1 MSIIRRLIQ
10 VPPNL
15 TGVAPADSPL
25 TFETFDIDL
34 GSIRVQLLSL
44 GAAIRTV
51 EVPDSH
57 GILGH
62 VHLHLP
68 EPVDHANTSLNPH
81 LGGTLGRYAN
91 RIAQGRFSLDGIEY
105 SLDVNSDGNTLH
117 GGTRGFDRH
126 VWEVASIIDDVD
138 LARITFTHHSPDGDM
153 GFPGAVDAAV
163 TYDIAPDAIT
173 MEFSATTDAPTVI
186 SLANHGY
193 WNLAGSH
200 SIAAHQLSVASR
212 TRLIND
218 DSGIPVGS
226 DDVKDTLFDAQSPTT
241 LGPVIKATGGLDCCY
256 MVDGEGLRPIAVLSA
271 PAVGRT
277 MRVSSDAPGVQ
288 VYTGNHLGA
297 PFQPFQSVSLEA
309 QRAPDAPNQPHLGS
323 CVLRPGEVYETST
336 VLEFS
341 SRSS

>member
-1 MSIIRRLIQ
+1 VSVTRRQIDARPEFSEK
-10 VPPNL
+10 VSAEFEP
-15 TGVAPADSPL
+15 V

-57 GILGH
+57 GVLGH
-62 VHLHLP
+62 VHLHLADP
-68 EPVDHANTSLNPH
+68 AAHANPDINPH

-91 RIAQGRFSLDGIEY
+91 RIAHGRFSLDGIEY
-105 SLDVNSDGNTLH
+105 ALDVNSDGNTLH
-117 GGTRGFDRH
+117 GGSRGFDRA
-126 VWEVASIIDDVD
+126 VWQVGPIIDDVD
-138 LARITFTHHSPDGDM
+138 LARITFTYHSPDGEM
-153 GFPGAVDAAV
+153 GFPGAVTAVV

-193 WNLAGSH
+193 WNLAGSQ
-200 SIAAHQLSVASR
+200 SIGAHQLSVASD
-212 TRLIND
+212 TRLVND
-218 DSGIPVGS
+218 DTGIPVGT
-226 DDVKDTLFDAQSPTT
+226 DDVKDTLFDLQALTP
-241 LGPVIKATGGLDCCY
+241 LGPVIEATGGLDCCY
-256 MVDGEGLRPIAVLSA
+256 LVAGEGLRPIAVLSA

-288 VYTGNHLGA
+288 VYTGNNLSE
-297 PFQPFQSVSLEA
+297 PFQPYQSVSLET

-323 CVLRPGEVYETST
+323 TVLRPGEVYESST
-336 VLEFS
+336 VLEFGS
-341 SRSS
+341 N

>member
-1 MSIIRRLIQ
+1 VSVTRRQIDARPEASRNSSAEFEP
-10 VPPNL
+10 V
-15 TGVAPADSPL
+15 

-57 GILGH
+57 GVLGH
-62 VHLHLP
+62 VHLHLAD
-68 EPVDHANTSLNPH
+68 PVEHANPHINPH

-91 RIAQGRFSLDGIEY
+91 RIAQGTFSLDGIEY

-117 GGTRGFDRH
+117 GGSRGFDRM
-126 VWEVASIIDDVD
+126 VWQVGPIIDDVD
-138 LARITFTHHSPDGDM
+138 LARITFTYHSPDGEM
-153 GFPGAVDAAV
+153 GFPGAVKAVV

-193 WNLAGSH
+193 WNLAGSQ
-200 SIAAHQLSVASR
+200 SIGAHQLSVASH
-212 TRLIND
+212 TRLVND
-218 DSGIPVGS
+218 DTGIPVGT
-226 DDVKDTLFDAQSPTT
+226 DDVKDTLFDLQSLTP
-241 LGPVIKATGGLDCCY
+241 LGPVIEATGGLDCCY
-256 MVDGEGLRPIAVLSA
+256 LVDGEGLRPIAVLSA

-288 VYTGNHLGA
+288 VYTGNNLSA
-297 PFQPFQSVSLEA
+297 PFQPYQSVSLEA

-323 CVLRPGEVYETST
+323 SVLRPGEVYESST
-336 VLEFS
+336 VLEFTS
-341 SRSS
+341 T

>member
-1 MSIIRRLIQ
+1 MTIVRHLVE
-10 VPPNL
+10 VP
-15 TGVAPADSPL
+15 TSVAGDAADGQPL

-51 EVPDSH
+51 EVPDGH
-57 GILGH
+57 GVLGH
-62 VHLHLP
+62 VHLHLL
-68 EPVDHANTSLNPH
+68 EPADHADSSINPH

-91 RIAQGRFSLDGIEY
+91 RIAGGRFSLDGVEH

-117 GGTRGFDRH
+117 GGTRGFDRA
-126 VWEVASIIDDVD
+126 VWQVGAIIDDVD
-138 LARITFTHHSPDGDM
+138 LARITFTHHSPDADM
-153 GFPGAVDAAV
+153 GFPGAVDASV

-226 DDVKDTLFDAQSPTT
+226 DDVTDTLFDLQSPTT
-241 LGPVIKATGGLDCCY
+241 LGPVIEATGGIDCCY
-256 MVDGEGLRPIAVLSA
+256 MIDGEGMRPVAVLSA

-309 QRAPDAPNQPHLGS
+309 QRAPDAPNQPQLGP

-341 SRSS
+341 SA